1 MSDDT
6 NDETSDDTNDDTVL
20 DSAIDWV
27 ADHTRRYV
35 DTGGVEGHLWFGP
48 RGELEVGVP
57 CLVLTTTGRRSG
69 KPRRNALI
77 YIEDGDD
84 YVIVASKGGNPTH
97 PLWYLNLV
105 DDPSVKIQ
113 VGMETIG
120 ATAHTMSPDEK
131 AAIWPR
137 AVEVWPPYA
146 DYQAKTDRDIPVVR
160 LTPT

>member
-1 MSDDT
+1 MNDETNDT
-6 NDETSDDTNDDTVL
+6 NDNGVL
-20 DSAIDWV
+20 DSSIDWV

-48 RGELEVGVP
+48 RGDLEVGVP

-105 DDPSVKIQ
+105 DDPSAKIQ
-113 VGMETIG
+113 VGMETIDV
-120 ATAHTMSPDEK
+120 TARTMSPDEK
-131 AAIWPR
+131 AAVWPR
-137 AVEVWPPYA
+137 ALEVWPPYT
-146 DYQAKTDRDIPVVR
+146 DYQAKTDRDIPVIR